1 MQDVLGCQP
10 SVMPSVYD
18 HLPIKLDSKSGVV
31 PAARPTLSPRPA
43 APKEQRAHGFRVGG
57 RVVTQDGFFAKIV
70 RVSEDTAESELL
82 RLALDVA
89 GIGLREN
96 VPSSQVTPSDRRSMP
111 LSPSRRRT
119 ARSLSPAP
127 ESAHR
132 RDTAACSIKPARQPR
147 SPDTAAARAG
157 TETVETRA
165 VDTAA
170 GQVWF
175 GQSIVPPTSVGFD
188 ATSVGEGG
196 MERGARAGVDL
207 ETSAQMEAE
216 RFQQTSSEL
225 EAGAELETSLQ
236 MEAERFKQ
244 TSSVL
249 EDILTENLRLQR
261 SLEAARQIIQSPE
274 KSPEKHR
281 RMSAADQLRAATAT
295 HAVPQ
300 DSFVTSLQ
308 RPGTVTQR
316 DWSGT

>member
-1 MQDVLGCQP
+1 
-10 SVMPSVYD
+10 MPSVYD

-31 PAARPTLSPRPA
+31 PPARPTLSPRPA

-132 RDTAACSIKPARQPR
+132 RDTSASCSIKPARQPR

-175 GQSIVPPTSVGFD
+175 GQSIVPPTCVRLD

-196 MERGARAGVDL
+196 MEGGARAGADL

-216 RFQQTSSEL
+216 RFQQTSSVL
-225 EAGAELETSLQ
+225 KAGAELETSLQ

-281 RMSAADQLRAATAT
+281 QMSAADQLRAATAT

>member
-10 SVMPSVYD
+10 SAMPSVYD

-43 APKEQRAHGFRVGG
+43 APKEQRAHGLRVGG

-89 GIGLREN
+89 GIGLRED

-111 LSPSRRRT
+111 LSPSRQRT

-127 ESAHR
+127 ESAHC

-147 SPDTAAARAG
+147 SPDIATAPAA
-157 TETVETRA
+157 ETVEARA

-175 GQSIVPPTSVGFD
+175 GQSIVLP
-188 ATSVGEGG
+188 TSVGEGG
-196 MERGARAGVDL
+196 IETGVRAGPDL
-207 ETSAQMEAE
+207 ETSAQTEVE
-216 RFQQTSSEL
+216 GFKQTSSVL
-225 EAGAELETSLQ
+225 EAGAELKTSLQ

-244 TSSVL
+244 TSSVI

-281 RMSAADQLRAATAT
+281 QMSDADQLRAATAT

-300 DSFVTSLQ
+300 DSFVTSVK